1 MGSTPNNKVGVLND
15 KHLDGPPNKF
25 RVKNKSQKDQNSAQ
39 ISVINQS
46 MKKSSGSSM
55 MRPGSNANKSI
66 IVKKATGGK
75 NIVAKIFEGII
86 LTLIMISS
94 LALIIDNP

>member
-46 MKKSSGSSM
+46 MKKAVT
-55 MRPGSNANKSI
+55 MRPGSASVSKTL

>member
-46 MKKSSGSSM
+46 MKKSSIT
-55 MRPGSNANKSI
+55 MRPGSASVSKTL